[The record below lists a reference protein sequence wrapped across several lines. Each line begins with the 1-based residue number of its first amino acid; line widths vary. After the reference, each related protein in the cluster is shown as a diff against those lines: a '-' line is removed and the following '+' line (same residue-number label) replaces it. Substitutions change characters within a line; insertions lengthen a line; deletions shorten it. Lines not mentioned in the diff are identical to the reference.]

1 MTKENQQHPVRKIER
16 LQRLLHAAHKK
27 TELSRKSGLFAV
39 FTASL
44 IFSITLLT
52 AVESSFYLSATYKI
66 GGAAAAVA
74 FSALITFYFSGKAGR
89 TSQKQFV
96 EAYLKTRHSDGEK
109 IQSALDLHE
118 NQQQKSSIFYDAALQ
133 SNLENVNTDSFT
145 TDLKTFLRE
154 SQLLKFAIR
163 TSVVLFLAI
172 VTLSLT
178 VFSNPDGFSRTAI
191 IWESFE
197 KPNPFNY
204 LVTPGSATIEQGQP
218 IAPSI
223 EFTDANLPENVTF
236 LYKTDVE
243 ENYRERPMRLS
254 EGSIYEAREIEAAS
268 SISYHILMDDFKS
281 EIFRLDVQVQPRFEI
296 LTATVQPPAYTNL
309 PDRELEY
316 PYSAINFYPGSVIQ
330 FSGQVNKPLSQ
341 LELSSK
347 QDTIRFTA
355 EPGDTLDSFRAEIA
369 PTKSDTVQFHM
380 TDHEGLSNRNPF
392 RTFLRVTQDEPP
404 VVVIREPTGVVLEN
418 EPGNLDI
425 FYQATDDFG
434 IERAELRWQVQRA
447 FVDQPEQN
455 SMLLTTPE
463 NGRNTMITWDLSEIQ
478 LRPRDEIRFQIRAM
492 DNDAVSGGKW
502 GESQEVIVRV
512 PSMAEFFDEI
522 DSKERNVQDELDQ
535 VSDSFEQMEQEY
547 ERFLERLRENPDGG
561 FEEQEMLESVSEQ
574 QQQIDET
581 VKQLKEQFEQLRKE
595 MDESSNISDE
605 TRESYRELQQLMEE
619 LDDPD
624 LQKALQEL
632 RDAME
637 NMNPNQLERAL
648 ENVSFNEELYKERL
662 ERTKELFKQLK
673 MNSDLDKLA
682 RQYEDLSERMKENPE
697 STLEQLKQEM
707 ETAGEDMNQLSEQ
720 LDRLD
725 QNPPKRSEEQLRE
738 LKEQAQERLK
748 EIQEQMEQLGDDI
761 DSGMQED
768 GAQQPGE
775 EMQQQQQQI
784 SQQLRDEAE
793 KMKEMRMEMGGQQM
807 QVNLLALQR
816 ALYTLLELSETQE
829 FLTKDTQD
837 TANRSAGFVNLARQQ
852 SYVRSQFSAVADT
865 IFQISSEIPGV
876 PNRVN
881 RKKAE
886 VERTLQR
893 SVDQM
898 SERNQR
904 SASITSRESLG
915 GINDLSSTIA
925 SLIDQL
931 MDQDGNGGGGGGMSM
946 EQMIEQMQQMS
957 GDQQQLN
964 QQLQDMVNDMQ
975 GDRLSREQSD
985 RLDEMARQQNE
996 IRRQLSELQ
1005 RSGALREGDQALS
1018 ELQRMIDEMEDS
1030 INDMRGGVTDRL
1042 MIERQQNILSRMLS
1056 AEESMERRGEEEE
1069 REGSRAERFD
1079 SDLPPDLTLEELQQE
1094 IRSRLQDPNY
1104 TRFSEE
1110 HQRLIE
1116 RYFEMLRRMDD
1127 AVIQ

>member
-1 MTKENQQHPVRKIER
+1 MTNDKPQNPDQKIGR
-16 LQRLLHAAHKK
+16 LQGLLHAAYKK
-27 TELSRKSGLFAV
+27 TELSRNSGLIFI
-39 FTASL
+39 FIASL
-44 IFSITLLT
+44 IFLIAILT
-52 AVESSFYLSATYKI
+52 AAETSLYLSATHKI
-66 GGAAAAVA
+66 LGASAALL
-74 FSALITFYFSGKAGR
+74 FSALITFYFSKKTGR
-89 TSQKQFV
+89 TNQNRFIES
-96 EAYLKTRHSDGEK
+96 YLKTRPADGEK
-109 IQSALDLHE
+109 IQSALDLHG
-118 NQQQKSSIFYDAALQ
+118 NQDQKSSVFYDAALQ
-133 SNLENVNTDSFT
+133 SNLEKVDADSFAA
-145 TDLKTFLRE
+145 DLKTFLGKHR
-154 SQLLKFAIR
+154 LLKFAVR
-163 TSVVLFLAI
+163 SSVVLLLAV

-178 VFSNPDGFSRTAI
+178 VFSNPDGFNRTASLL
-191 IWESFE
+191 ESFE

-204 LVTPGSATIEQGQP
+204 VITPGSSTIEQGQQV
-218 IAPSI
+218 APTI
-223 EFTDANLPENVTF
+223 EFTDGNLPETVTF
-236 LYKTDVE
+236 SYKTDVE
-243 ENYRERPMRLS
+243 ENYRERPMRFS
-254 EGSIYEAREIEAAS
+254 EGSLYETREIEAAS
-268 SISYHILMDDFKS
+268 SISYRILMDDFKS
-281 EIFRLDVQVQPRFEI
+281 ETFRLDVQIQPRFES
-296 LTATVQPPAYTNL
+296 LTSTVQPPGYTNL

-316 PYSAINFYPGSVIQ
+316 PYSTINFYPGSVIR
-330 FSGQVNKPLSQ
+330 FSGQVNKPLSR
-341 LELSSK
+341 LDLTSR
-347 QDTIRFTA
+347 QDTITFTA
-355 EPGDTLDSFRAEIA
+355 EPEDTLNSFTAEIT
-369 PTKSDTVQFHM
+369 PVMGDTVQFQM
-380 TDHEGLSNRNPF
+380 ADHEGLSNRNPF
-392 RTFLRVTQDEPP
+392 RTFLRVTPDEPP
-404 VVVIREPTGVVLEN
+404 VVVIREPTGVILEN
-418 EPGNLDI
+418 EPGNIDI

-434 IERAELRWQVQRA
+434 IERAELRWQVFRS
-447 FVDQPEQN
+447 FVDEPEQN
-455 SMLLTTPE
+455 SMRLNTPE
-463 NGRNTMITWDLSEIQ
+463 NGRNTMITWDLSEIG
-478 LRPRDEIRFQIRAM
+478 LRPRDEVRFQIRAM

-512 PSMAEFFDEI
+512 PSMAEFFDEM

-535 VSDSFEQMEQEY
+535 VSDSFEQMEEEY

-561 FEEQEMLESVSEQ
+561 FEEQEMLESVTEQ

-581 VKQLKEQFEQLRKE
+581 VKQLKEQFEQLRQD

-605 TRESYRELQQLMEE
+605 TRETYRELQQLMDE

-632 RDAME
+632 REAMQ
-637 NMNPNQLERAL
+637 NMNPNELERAL

-682 RQYEDLSERMKENPE
+682 RQYEDLSERIKENPE

-725 QNPPKRSEEQLRE
+725 ENPPKRSEEQLRE

-748 EIQEQMEQLGDDI
+748 QIQEQMEQLGDDI
-761 DSGMQED
+761 DSSMQED
-768 GAQQPGE
+768 GAQQPGD

-829 FLTKDTQD
+829 FLTKDTQE
-837 TANRSAGFVNLARQQ
+837 TSNRSAGFVNLARQQ

-876 PNRVN
+876 PNRIN

-904 SASITSRESLG
+904 SASITARESLG

-925 SLIDQL
+925 SQIDQL

-996 IRRQLSELQ
+996 IRRQLRELQ

-1056 AEESMERRGEEEE
+1056 AEEAMERRGEEEE
-1069 REGSRAERFD
+1069 REGSRADRFD
-1079 SDLPPDLTLEELQQE
+1079 SELPPDLTLEELQQE

-1104 TRFSEE
+1104 TRFSDE

>member
-1 MTKENQQHPVRKIER
+1 MTNDNQQHPVQKIGR
-16 LQRLLHAAHKK
+16 LQGLLHAAYKK
-27 TELSRKSGLFAV
+27 TELSRKSGLIFI

-44 IFSITLLT
+44 IFSIALLT
-52 AVESSFYLSATYKI
+52 AVESSLYLTSATKLA
-66 GGAAAAVA
+66 GAVTALV
-74 FSALITFYFSGKAGR
+74 FSALITFYFSRKTGR
-89 TSQKQFV
+89 TNRNQFI
-96 EAYLKTRHSDGEK
+96 EAYLKTRPVDGEK
-109 IQSALDLHE
+109 IQSALDLHW
-118 NQQQKSSIFYDAALQ
+118 NQNQKSSVFYDAALQ
-133 SNLENVNTDSFT
+133 SNLEKVDTDSFSA
-145 TDLKTFLRE
+145 DLKTFLGKHR
-154 SQLLKFAIR
+154 LLKFAVR
-163 TSVVLFLAI
+163 TSVVLLLA
-172 VTLSLT
+172 VVSLSLT
-178 VFSNPDGFSRTAI
+178 VFNNPDGFNRTASLL
-191 IWESFE
+191 ETFE

-204 LVTPGSATIEQGQP
+204 VITPGSVTIEQGQP
-218 IAPSI
+218 VAPAI
-223 EFTDANLPENVTF
+223 EFTDDNLPENVTF

-243 ENYRERPMRLS
+243 ENFRERPMRLS
-254 EGSIYEAREIEAAS
+254 EGSLYEAREIEAAS
-268 SISYHILMDDFKS
+268 SMSYHILMDDFKS
-281 EIFRLDVQVQPRFEI
+281 ETFRLDVQVQPRFER
-296 LTATVQPPAYTNL
+296 LTATVQPPHYTNL

-316 PYSAINFYPGSVIQ
+316 PYSTINFYPGSVIQ
-330 FSGQVNKPLSQ
+330 FSGKINKPLSR
-341 LELSSK
+341 LELTSR
-347 QDTIRFTA
+347 QDTISFTA
-355 EPGDTLDSFRAEIA
+355 EPGDTLNRFSAEIT
-369 PTKSDTVQFHM
+369 PTMSDTVQFQM

-392 RTFLRVTQDEPP
+392 RTFLRVTEDDPP

-418 EPGNLDI
+418 EPGEMDI
-425 FYQATDDFG
+425 FYQVTDDFG
-434 IERAELRWQVQRA
+434 IERAELAWQVFRS
-447 FVDQPEQN
+447 FVDEPEQN
-455 SMLLTTPE
+455 SMRLSTPE
-463 NGRNTMITWDLSEIQ
+463 NGRNTMITWDLSEIE
-478 LRPRDEIRFQIRAM
+478 LRPRDEIRFRIRAM

-502 GESQEVIVRV
+502 GESQEVIIRV

-605 TRESYRELQQLMEE
+605 TRESYRELQQLMDE

-632 RDAME
+632 REAME

-673 MNSDLDKLA
+673 MNSDIDKLV
-682 RQYEDLSERMKENPE
+682 RQYEDLSERMQENPE

-707 ETAGEDMNQLSEQ
+707 ETAGEDMNKLSEQ

-725 QNPPKRSEEQLRE
+725 DNPPKRSEEQLRE
-738 LKEQAQERLK
+738 MKEQAKERLQ
-748 EIQEQMEQLGDDI
+748 EIQEQMEQLGDEVDQ
-761 DSGMQED
+761 GMQED
-768 GAQQPGE
+768 GSQQPGE

-829 FLTKDTQD
+829 FLTKDTQE
-837 TANRSAGFVNLARQQ
+837 TSNRSAGFVNLARQQ

-876 PNRVN
+876 PNRIN

-904 SASITSRESLG
+904 SATITSRESLG

-975 GDRLSREQSD
+975 GDRLSQEQSE

-996 IRRQLSELQ
+996 IRRQLRELQ

-1056 AEESMERRGEEEE
+1056 AEEAMERRGEEEE
-1069 REGSRAERFD
+1069 REGTRADRFD
-1079 SDLPPDLTLEELQQE
+1079 GELPPDLTLEELQQE